1 MAYATEQTSRSQSG
15 LTGRFADLAA
25 GLREHLARRRLY
37 KETFRE
43 LAALSNRELGDLGLN
58 RSMIRRI
65 AWQAAYGA

>member
-1 MAYATEQTSRSQSG
+1 MAYATEQTPRSQSG
-15 LTGRFADLAA
+15 LTGRFATVAA
-25 GLREHLARRRLY
+25 GLREHLARRRLF

-65 AWQAAYGA
+65 AWQAAYEA